1 MSNFMFQ
8 TTHNTPK
15 TASRRTVDSDKPSLV
30 QARLNAAMHVDI
42 AERARTSR
50 DVRPVT
56 KVDASM
62 SREEI
67 IAKIMGAGRRTA
79 IAR

>member
-1 MSNFMFQ
+1 
-8 TTHNTPK
+8 
-15 TASRRTVDSDKPSLV
+15 
-30 QARLNAAMHVDI
+30 MHVDI